1 MDLLTQLLWLLVLSL
16 GLITSGICVFLF
28 WAVPRLERRFVFQ
41 PSKEV
46 AQTPS
51 QFGVP
56 FEQFFVPTPDG
67 ERLSAWHLLPNRP
80 RAAVLY
86 FHGNRGNLGLFAEVL
101 ARFYQNRLQVF
112 AVDYRGYGASSGQ
125 PTEKGVYMDALAA
138 VEYFQDRLRVDGCP
152 VVFWGRSL
160 GGPVAAY
167 ASGRALPGGV
177 ILETTFSSKRV
188 LLRNYP
194 WQFRFFSVFSRYRF
208 DTLRYLSGQH
218 LPKLVVHGDQDR
230 TIPVE
235 QGRHLFRNLEN
246 PKSFLGISRADHI
259 NIHSLDEDRYWRE
272 ILRFID
278 QLS

>member
-1 MDLLTQLLWLLVLSL
+1 MDLLTQHLLVLLLSV
-16 GLITSGICVFLF
+16 GLISVAICAFLF

-41 PSKEV
+41 PSKNV
-46 AQTPS
+46 TQTPA

-80 RAAVLY
+80 RAAILY
-86 FHGNRGNLGLFAEVL
+86 FHGNRGNLGLFAEIL
-101 ARFYQNRLQVF
+101 ARLYQNRLQVF

-138 VEYFQDRLRVDGCP
+138 VEYFHDRLRVDGCP

-177 ILETTFSSKRV
+177 ILESTFSSKRV

-194 WQFRFFSVFSRYRF
+194 WQFRFFSVFSQYRF
-208 DTLRYLSGQH
+208 DTLRYLSGKR
-218 LPKLVVHGDQDR
+218 LPTLVVHGDRDR

-235 QGRHLFRNLEN
+235 QGRHLFRNLGN
-246 PKSFLGISRADHI
+246 PKSFVGISGADHI
-259 NIHSLDEDRYWRE
+259 NIHTVDEDRYWRE
-272 ILRFID
+272 ILGFISG
-278 QLS
+278 L

>member
-1 MDLLTQLLWLLVLSL
+1 MDLLTQLLLLLLLSL
-16 GLITSGICVFLF
+16 GLITVGICAFLF
-28 WAVPRLERRFVFQ
+28 WAVPGLERRFVFQ
-41 PSKEV
+41 PSKDV
-46 AQTPS
+46 TQTPI

-56 FEQFFVPTPDG
+56 FEQFYVPTPDG

-101 ARFYQNRLQVF
+101 ARLYQNRLQVF
-112 AVDYRGYGASSGQ
+112 AVDYRGYGTSSGR
-125 PTEKGVYMDALAA
+125 PTEKGVYVDALAA
-138 VEYFQDRLRVDGCP
+138 VEYFQDRLRLEGCP

-167 ASGRALPGGV
+167 ASGRALPAGV
-177 ILETTFSSKRV
+177 ILETTFSSKRI

-194 WQFRFFSVFSRYRF
+194 WQFRFFSAFSKYRF
-208 DTLRYLSGQH
+208 DTLQYLSGQR

-235 QGRHLFRNLEN
+235 QGRYLFRNLEN
-246 PKSFLGISRADHI
+246 PKSFLGISGADHI
-259 NIHSLDEDRYWRE
+259 NIHTTDEDRYWRT
-272 ILRFID
+272 ILEFID
-278 QLS
+278 GL

>member
-194 WQFRFFSVFSRYRF
+194 WQFRFFSVFRDIALTPSGTCPGSTSPSSWSTVIRTARF
-208 DTLRYLSGQH
+208 RWSKGVTSSGIWRTLRVFWGS
-218 LPKLVVHGDQDR
+218 P
-230 TIPVE
+230 E
-235 QGRHLFRNLEN
+235 QITSIFTRWMRIATGGKF
-246 PKSFLGISRADHI
+246 
-259 NIHSLDEDRYWRE
+259 
-272 ILRFID
+272 
-278 QLS
+278 

>member
-1 MDLLTQLLWLLVLSL
+1 MDLLAQLLLLLVLSL
-16 GLITSGICVFLF
+16 GLITAGVCAFLF
-28 WAVPRLERRFVFQ
+28 WAVPRLERRFVFR
-41 PSKEV
+41 PRKDV
-46 AQTPS
+46 TQTPA

-56 FEQFFVPTPDG
+56 FEQLFVPTPDG
-67 ERLSAWHLLPNRP
+67 ERLSAWHLLPDRP

-86 FHGNRGNLGLFAEVL
+86 FHGNSGNLGHFAEVL
-101 ARFYQNRLQVF
+101 TRLYQNRLQVF
-112 AVDYRGYGASSGQ
+112 AVDYRGYGWSSGQ

-138 VEYFQDRLRVDGCP
+138 VEYFHDRLRVDGCP

-167 ASGRALPGGV
+167 ASGRAAPGGL

-194 WQFRFFSVFSRYRF
+194 RQFRFFSVFSKYRF
-208 DTLRYLSGQH
+208 DTLQYLSGQRLH
-218 LPKLVVHGDQDR
+218 KLVVHGDQDR

-235 QGRHLFRNLEN
+235 QGRYLFRNLEN
-246 PKSFLGISRADHI
+246 PKSLLVISGADHI
-259 NIHSLDEDRYWRE
+259 NIHKVDEDRYWGG

-278 QLS
+278 RL